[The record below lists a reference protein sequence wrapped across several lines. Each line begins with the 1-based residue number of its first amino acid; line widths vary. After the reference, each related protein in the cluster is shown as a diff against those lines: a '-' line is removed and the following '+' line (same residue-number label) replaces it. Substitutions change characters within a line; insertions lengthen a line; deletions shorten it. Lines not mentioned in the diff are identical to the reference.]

1 VFSRAGFGRLVQTSV
16 QAQDIPVIQGFVV
29 LAAVIFVAVN
39 LLVDVLYPLLDPRI
53 RSANLA
59 LAA

>member
-1 VFSRAGFGRLVQTSV
+1 V